1 MNTLSKISLSA
12 LFAVF
17 LTACEKP
24 TTQPSE
30 QKPEQAQA
38 SEVKKEEVKPV
49 DTGAADYKTFRDWQ
63 DAQEKALNDA
73 IQAATDGLTE
83 KQKADPTVMQE
94 TVNKTLLAQLDSI
107 KASSEALNIQ
117 NSEVKALKDK
127 TLEVLTLGTQM
138 IIEGANMEK
147 NPTPE
152 AHKAFGEL
160 QTKLNQLAKEGQKL
174 ENELRAKYAPAPQPE
189 VAPSEAKPQEV
200 APTEATPTETTTK

>member
-24 TTQPSE
+24 TTEPSK

-38 SEVKKEEVKPV
+38 SEVKKEEVKSAN
-49 DTGAADYKTFRDWQ
+49 TGAADYQIFRDWQ
-63 DAQEKALNDA
+63 DTQEKALNDA
-73 IQAATDGLTE
+73 IQTATDGLTE

-107 KASSEALNIQ
+107 KASAEALNIQ

-127 TLEVLTLGTQM
+127 ILEVLTLGTQM
-138 IIEGANMEK
+138 IIEGASMEK

-152 AHKAFGEL
+152 AHKTFGKL
-160 QTKLNQLAKEGQKL
+160 QTKLNQLAEEGQTL
-174 ENELRAKYAPAPQPE
+174 ENALRAKYAPVPQPE
-189 VAPSEAKPQEV
+189 VAPAEAKPQE
-200 APTEATPTETTTK
+200 AAPTETTPTEATTQ